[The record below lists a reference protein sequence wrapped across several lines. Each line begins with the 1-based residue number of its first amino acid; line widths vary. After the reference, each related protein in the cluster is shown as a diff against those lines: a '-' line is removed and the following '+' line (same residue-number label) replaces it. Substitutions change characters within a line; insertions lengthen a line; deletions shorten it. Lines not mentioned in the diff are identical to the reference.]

1 MKNRIVIS
9 SLLLLIVSCFHR
21 KEPKITIINNSGNL
35 YDSIIVFTSVNKP
48 TLFYNVKNKGIVKGK
63 ILFDESNKSDGCYKI
78 LLYQKDSL
86 KFNNCFGYY
95 TNGASLNYKFDIK
108 IEKDSLIVDG
118 H

>member
-1 MKNRIVIS
+1 MKNKIVIS

-35 YDSIIVFTSVNKP
+35 YDSIKVCASEKNS
-48 TLFYNVKNKGIVKGK
+48 TLFYNVKSKSIVKGK
-63 ILFDESNKSDGCYKI
+63 ILFDESEKSDGCYKI
-78 LLYQKDSL
+78 FLYQKDSL
-86 KFNNCFGYY
+86 KLNNCFGYY

-108 IEKDSLIVDG
+108 IEKDSLIIDE